1 MEKFSAGNRE
11 SGPWPSLIIASK
23 AQNWSVFLCWASRR
37 IRPIRSNRGSLL
49 TSTVSRS
56 HRRRV
61 AAKRIHSS
69 PQHAGGRRAGCF
81 DGLSYAG
88 SEDDRF
94 HSPPGAS
101 VPLAARVSWYEQ
113 SPLLR
118 VLEISFLFS
127 VYYWFR

>member
-1 MEKFSAGNRE
+1 MLGFRSHSAH
-11 SGPWPSLIIASK
+11 SLEPGEP
-23 AQNWSVFLCWASRR
+23 VDFYGL
-37 IRPIRSNRGSLL
+37 
-49 TSTVSRS
+49 SRS
-56 HRRRV
+56 HSLTD

-88 SEDDRF
+88 SEDDLF

-127 VYYWFR
+127 AYYWFR